1 MLDLKEKLEV
11 VVAPKLNGKMYQ
23 ENVSNIEKILGMGED
38 LKPGDFFQ
46 QGDCALVQIGDTK
59 FIGAPSEITGELSK
73 DNTILKGITNSHA
86 LFEGE
91 FDIYRSDK
99 HIFID
104 VKTFAILDHVK
115 DNDRTKSGDNHHAQ
129 YIPKGKYFFREILEF
144 DHLEKLAR
152 QVID

>member
-1 MLDLKEKLEV
+1 MIELKENVKV
-11 VVAPKLNGKMYQ
+11 DAPLTGKFYQ
-23 ENVSNIEKILGMGED
+23 ENVSNIEKILGMGEE

-46 QGDCALVQIGDTK
+46 QGDCALCQLGDK
-59 FIGAPSEITGELSK
+59 RFNNAPTEIKGELSK
-73 DNTILKGITNSHA
+73 DNIILKGITNSHG
-86 LFEGE
+86 LYEGE
-91 FDIYRSDK
+91 FDIYRDGK

-115 DNDRTKSGDNHHAQ
+115 EGSRMKSGDNHHAQ

-144 DHLEKLAR
+144 DHLEKIAR